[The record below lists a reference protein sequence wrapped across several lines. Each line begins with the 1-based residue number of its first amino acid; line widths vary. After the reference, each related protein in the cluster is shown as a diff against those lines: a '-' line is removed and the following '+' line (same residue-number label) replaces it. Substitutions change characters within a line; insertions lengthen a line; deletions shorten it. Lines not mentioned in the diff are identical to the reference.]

1 MLVEA
6 RDPSLPNSCHRSDAI
21 VYAGRWDGSWDFGE
35 LVSSFKILG
44 GVHTDRSIR
53 SGHSLL
59 LRCVETPYLVSSDL
73 RTLDGDK
80 ANPLRKFGGLLIK
93 LKQLLGLESL
103 WGVLT
108 MFNTGDIIESLNTIN
123 DILNEL
129 CNIVNG
135 SFPVPK
141 KTSTADKQY
150 YSDRLPFV
158 KDKG

>member
-1 MLVEA
+1 
-6 RDPSLPNSCHRSDAI
+6 
-21 VYAGRWDGSWDFGE
+21 
-35 LVSSFKILG
+35 LG

-80 ANPLRKFGGLLIK
+80 ANPLRKVGGLLIK

-129 CNIVNG
+129 
-135 SFPVPK
+135 
-141 KTSTADKQY
+141 TSSMVLSQCQRKFQQPTNNTIQIGCP
-150 YSDRLPFV
+150 L
-158 KDKG
+158 

>member
-80 ANPLRKFGGLLIK
+80 ANPLRKVGGLSIK

-123 DILNEL
+123 DILNDL
-129 CNIVNG
+129 
-135 SFPVPK
+135 
-141 KTSTADKQY
+141 TSSMVLSQCQRKFQQPTNNTIQIGCP
-150 YSDRLPFV
+150 L
-158 KDKG
+158 

>member
-21 VYAGRWDGSWDFGE
+21 VYAGRWDGSWAFGE
-35 LVSSFKILG
+35 LVSSFKFLG
-44 GVHTDRSIR
+44 GVHTDRSIC

-80 ANPLRKFGGLLIK
+80 ANPNPLRKVGGLLIK

-103 WGVLT
+103 WRVLS
-108 MFNTGDIIESLNTIN
+108 MFNTGDIIESLNTID

-129 CNIVNG
+129 ASSMVLSQC
-135 SFPVPK
+135 
-141 KTSTADKQY
+141 
-150 YSDRLPFV
+150 
-158 KDKG
+158 